1 MKTWEEFNRYSNHT
15 AYDEGFWGCVNRN
28 GEWFF
33 SSESFE
39 VAIHWCCCYHAG
51 QFELSNEQEREWFE
65 TEGKRLGLSIIHSD
79 MLKQMYEKG
88 LLK

>member
-1 MKTWEEFNRYSNHT
+1 MTMKSWEQFNRYSNHT
-15 AYDEGFWGCVNRN
+15 DVGFWGCVDRE
-28 GEWFF
+28 GLWFD
-33 SSESFE
+33 SSERFE
-39 VAIHWCCCYHAG
+39 VAIHWCCYFHG
-51 QFELSNEQEREWFE
+51 EFDLSTEQEREWFE

>member
-15 AYDEGFWGCVNRN
+15 NAGFWGCVAAD
-28 GEWFF
+28 GTWFD
-33 SSESFE
+33 SSERFE
-39 VAIHWCCCYHAG
+39 VAIHWCCYEHG
-51 QFELSNEQEREWFE
+51 KFDLSLEQEREWYE